1 MQNKEI
7 LAGAGAILVAALVAL
22 ILNHHIIAVLL
33 VIFTVFGVVG
43 SLQEREGKRKIE
55 QPSEF
60 RHPERPDADTSK
72 PLKKDRKYYGPSIIK
87 NNNKK
92 VVTREEY
99 KVKGV
104 TYEDRQEKLSAI
116 YKRCRDDH
124 DRFGYFDEKARE
136 AVSSAN
142 HTFVPEPDNEYDKN
156 AIAVVDPIEGQIGYI
171 PKKKTRK
178 IIPEYV
184 SKSYLSVKK
193 GEDFYY
199 ATVEVWHEVPKSVFN
214 GKNKW
219 FD

>member
-7 LAGAGAILVAALVAL
+7 LTGAGVILLVAL
-22 ILNHHIIAVLL
+22 IAFILDHHIIAVLL
-33 VIFTVFGVVG
+33 AIFAVFGVVG
-43 SLQEREGKRKIE
+43 SLRERTTE
-55 QPSEF
+55 QSSEAKQ
-60 RHPERPDADTSK
+60 PERHDTDISN
-72 PLKKDRKYYGPSIIK
+72 PLEKDRKYHGPSIIK

-99 KVKGV
+99 KVSGV
-104 TYEDRQEKLSAI
+104 TYDGRQEKLSAI
-116 YKRCRDDH
+116 YKRCQDDH
-124 DRFGYFDEKARE
+124 DRFGYFDEKSHE
-136 AVSSAN
+136 AISSAY

-156 AIAVVDPIEGQIGYI
+156 AIAIVDPIEGQIGYI
-171 PKKKTRK
+171 PKKKTRE
-178 IIPEYV
+178 IMPEYV

-199 ATVEVWHEVPKSVFN
+199 ATVEVWHEVPKSIFN

>member
-1 MQNKEI
+1 MENKDLVISTGTI
-7 LAGAGAILVAALVAL
+7 LLAALVAFL
-22 ILNHHIIAVLL
+22 LNHHIISVVLVIVAVLAL
-33 VIFTVFGVVG
+33 IG
-43 SLQEREGKRKIE
+43 SLVERKTEE
-55 QPSEF
+55 ATEDNQSE
-60 RHPERPDADTSK
+60 RHDADISK
-72 PLKKDRKYYGPSIIK
+72 PLEKDRKYHGPSIMK

-99 KVKGV
+99 KVSGV
-104 TYEDRQEKLSAI
+104 TYDGRQEKLSAI
-116 YKRCRDDH
+116 YKRCQDDH
-124 DRFGYFDEKARE
+124 DRFGYFDEKSHE
-136 AVSSAN
+136 AISSAY

-156 AIAVVDPIEGQIGYI
+156 AIAIVDPIEGQIGYI
-171 PKKKTRK
+171 PKKKTRE
-178 IIPEYV
+178 IMPEYV

>member
-7 LAGAGAILVAALVAL
+7 LTGAGAVFLAALVAFM
-22 ILNHHIIAVLL
+22 LNHHIIAILL
-33 VIFTVFGVVG
+33 VIFGVFGVVG
-43 SLQEREGKRKIE
+43 SLQERKTE
-55 QPSEF
+55 QSSEAKQ
-60 RHPERPDADTSK
+60 PELPDVGPSK
-72 PLKKDRKYYGPSIIK
+72 PVEIDRKYHGPSIIK

-104 TYEDRQEKLSAI
+104 TYDDRQKKLRAI
-116 YKRCRDDH
+116 YARCKKDN
-124 DRFGYFDEKARE
+124 DRFGYFDEEAGE

-142 HTFVPEPDNEYDKN
+142 HTFVPEPDNKYDKN
-156 AIAVVDPIEGQIGYI
+156 AIAIVDPIEGQIGYI
-171 PKKKTRK
+171 PKNKTRE
-178 IIPEYV
+178 IMPEYV

-199 ATVEVWHEVPKSVFN
+199 ATVEVWHEVPKSVFD

>member
-7 LAGAGAILVAALVAL
+7 LTGAGVILLVAL
-22 ILNHHIIAVLL
+22 IAFILDHHVIAVLL
-33 VIFTVFGVVG
+33 AIFAVFGVVG
-43 SLQEREGKRKIE
+43 SLRERTTE
-55 QPSEF
+55 QSSEAKQ
-60 RHPERPDADTSK
+60 PERHDAGPSM
-72 PLKKDRKYYGPSIIK
+72 PVEIDRKYHGPSIIK

-92 VVTREEY
+92 VVTRGEY

-104 TYEDRQEKLSAI
+104 TYDDRQEKLSII
-116 YKRCRDDH
+116 YTRCKEDN
-124 DRFGYFDEKARE
+124 DRFGYFDEKTHE

-156 AIAVVDPIEGQIGYI
+156 AIAIVDPIEGQIGYI
-171 PKKKTRK
+171 PKKKTRE
-178 IIPEYV
+178 IMPEYV

-199 ATVEVWHEVPKSVFN
+199 ATVEVWHEVPKSIFN

>member
-1 MQNKEI
+1 MENKDLVISTGTI
-7 LAGAGAILVAALVAL
+7 LLAALVAFL
-22 ILNHHIIAVLL
+22 LNHHIISVVLVIVAVLAL
-33 VIFTVFGVVG
+33 IG
-43 SLQEREGKRKIE
+43 SLVERKTEE
-55 QPSEF
+55 ATEDNQSE
-60 RHPERPDADTSK
+60 RHDTDISK
-72 PLKKDRKYYGPSIIK
+72 PLEKDRKYHGPSIMK

-99 KVKGV
+99 KVSGV
-104 TYEDRQEKLSAI
+104 TYDGRQEKLSAI
-116 YKRCRDDH
+116 YKRCQDDH
-124 DRFGYFDEKARE
+124 DRFGYFDEKSHE
-136 AVSSAN
+136 AISSAY

-156 AIAVVDPIEGQIGYI
+156 AIAIVDPIEGQIGYI
-171 PKKKTRK
+171 PKKKTRE
-178 IIPEYV
+178 IMPEYV

>member
-7 LAGAGAILVAALVAL
+7 LTGAGAILLVALVAF
-22 ILNHHIIAVLL
+22 ILHHPIIAVVL
-33 VIFTVFGVVG
+33 VIFAVFGVVG
-43 SLQEREGKRKIE
+43 SLGERKTE
-55 QPSEF
+55 QSSEAKQSERHDVGPSKTVEI
-60 RHPERPDADTSK
+60 
-72 PLKKDRKYYGPSIIK
+72 DRKYHGPSIIK
-87 NNNKK
+87 SNKKK

-104 TYEDRQEKLSAI
+104 TYDDRQKKLGAI
-116 YKRCRDDH
+116 YARCKKDN
-124 DRFGYFDEKARE
+124 DRFGYFDEEAGE

-142 HTFVPEPDNEYDKN
+142 HTFVPEPDNKYDKN
-156 AIAVVDPIEGQIGYI
+156 AIAIVDPIEGQIGYI
-171 PKKKTRK
+171 PKKKTRE
-178 IIPEYV
+178 IMPEYV

-199 ATVEVWHEVPKSVFN
+199 ATIEVWHEVPKSVFD

>member
-1 MQNKEI
+1 MENKDLVISTGTI
-7 LAGAGAILVAALVAL
+7 LLAALVAFL
-22 ILNHHIIAVLL
+22 LNHHIISVVLVIVAVLAL
-33 VIFTVFGVVG
+33 IG
-43 SLQEREGKRKIE
+43 SLVERKTEEATEDNQSERHDVG
-55 QPSEF
+55 PSKTVEI
-60 RHPERPDADTSK
+60 
-72 PLKKDRKYYGPSIIK
+72 DRKYHGPSIIK
-87 NNNKK
+87 NNKKK

-116 YKRCRDDH
+116 YTRCKEDN
-124 DRFGYFDEKARE
+124 DRFGYFDEKTRE
-136 AVSSAN
+136 AVSSAY

-156 AIAVVDPIEGQIGYI
+156 AIAIVDPIEGQIGYI
-171 PKKKTRK
+171 PEKKTRE
-178 IIPEYV
+178 IMPEYV

-199 ATVEVWHEVPKSVFN
+199 ATIEVWHEVPKSVFN